1 MDQLFQNKEG
11 AIKQNGDTI
20 NKNGTIGKNNIIY
33 NFKKDNI
40 ESIKRPYMEGDEYIN
55 KPNKKKNFCWC
66 QYILY
71 YFLVKLVIKIF
82 LIMKNSDYKCRKY
95 DFFSF

>member
-1 MDQLFQNKEG
+1 
-11 AIKQNGDTI
+11 
-20 NKNGTIGKNNIIY
+20 
-33 NFKKDNI
+33 
-40 ESIKRPYMEGDEYIN
+40 MEGDEYIN

-82 LIMKNSDYKCRKY
+82 LIMKNSDRGL
-95 DFFSF
+95 